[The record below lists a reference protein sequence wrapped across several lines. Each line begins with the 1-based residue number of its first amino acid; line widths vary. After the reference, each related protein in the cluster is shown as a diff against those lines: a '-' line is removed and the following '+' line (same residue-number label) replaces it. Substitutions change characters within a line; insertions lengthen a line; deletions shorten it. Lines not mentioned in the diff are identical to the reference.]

1 MSSSADQLSKAIS
14 SSDAVFPYFRFAGS
28 HHEIGRQF
36 GESCRDLIHRHVE
49 LAVNRL
55 ETRVGIPAEIAYQR
69 ALAFQDSVAQYA
81 PYFSDEI
88 EGMADGA
95 NLTLAQAYLL
105 QLRAEVATPGP
116 WTDEVAEANDECT
129 TFAILAGAT
138 ANGIGL
144 VGQNADLPAFY
155 KEIAIVAEMR
165 PDDLPATLML
175 LPAGQISYI
184 GINDRGMGCFA
195 NFLTCDGWRI
205 GFPRYFFSRLAL
217 TKNTVGDGIETIRG
231 VKRASSRNLMML
243 DSHGGAADLETTPTR
258 DARIDPID
266 GLLAHANHYTAPEL
280 LGEER
285 SPEHYLG
292 NTRARQIRMEELL
305 RELRGKHTAQSMQA
319 ILRDRA
325 CYPDALCRAPGDS
338 ETSDT
343 ITFASV
349 IAEPSEGALWVAVG
363 PPNQHEYIRH
373 SIDRV
378 A

>member
-1 MSSSADQLSKAIS
+1 MSSSADQSATALP
-14 SSDAVFPYFRFAGS
+14 SSDAAFPYFRFAGS
-28 HHEIGRQF
+28 HHEIGRQY
-36 GESCRDLIHRHVE
+36 GESCLELIHRHVE

-55 ETRVGIPAEIAYQR
+55 ENRVGIPAEIAYQR
-69 ALAFQDSVAQYA
+69 ALAFQDSVSEYA
-81 PYFSDEI
+81 SYFSDEI
-88 EGMADGA
+88 EGMAEGA

-116 WTDEVAEANDECT
+116 WTDAVAEANDECT
-129 TFAILAGAT
+129 TFAILPEAT

-165 PDDLPATLML
+165 PDDLPTTLML

-217 TKNTVGDGIETIRG
+217 TKETVSDGIEAIRG

-258 DARIDPID
+258 DARIDPVD

-280 LGEER
+280 LDEER
-285 SPEHYLG
+285 SPETYLG
-292 NTRARQIRMEELL
+292 NTRTRQTRMEELL
-305 RELRGKHTAQSMQA
+305 RDHRGQHTAEGMQA
-319 ILRDRA
+319 ILRDRT
-325 CYPDALCRAPGDS
+325 CYPDALCRERGDS

-373 SIDRV
+373 SIERV

>member
-1 MSSSADQLSKAIS
+1 MSSSVEQSVSAMST
-14 SSDAVFPYFRFAGS
+14 SDAVFPYFQFAGS
-28 HHEIGRQF
+28 HREIGRQL
-36 GESCRDLIHRHVE
+36 GEACRELIHRHVE

-55 ETRVGIPAEIAYQR
+55 ETRAGIPAEIAYQR
-69 ALAFQDSVAQYA
+69 ALAFQDSVAQHA
-81 PYFSDEI
+81 SYFSDEI
-88 EGMADGA
+88 EGMAEGA
-95 NLTLAQAYLL
+95 DITLAQAYLL

-116 WTDEVAEANDECT
+116 WTDDVADANDECT
-129 TFAILAGAT
+129 TFAILPEAT

-155 KEIAIVAEMR
+155 QEIAIVAEMR

-205 GFPRYFFSRLAL
+205 GFPRYFFSRLVL
-217 TKNTVGDGIETIRG
+217 TKETVDDGIEAIRA

-266 GLLAHANHYTAPEL
+266 GLLAHANHYTDPEL
-280 LGEER
+280 LKEER
-285 SPEHYLG
+285 SPDHYLG
-292 NTRARQIRMEELL
+292 NNRARQSRMKELL
-305 RELRGKHTAQSMQA
+305 REQRGKHTAEGMQA

-325 CYPDALCRAPGDS
+325 CYPDALCREPGDS

-363 PPNQHEYIRH
+363 PPNQHEYVRH
-373 SIDRV
+373 SIERV